1 MEAPLAVASA
11 LDAVASITPGGMPLE
26 MAGLLALLSDVQV
39 LRNRLDGLVND
50 VLVAVA
56 RVDDDAMREEFPQ
69 EEFGT
74 DFVGRVALHSQ
85 APELVAPCLGVSVHV
100 AQSRV
105 VTAVDLEERAPLL
118 VAEMR
123 AGRLEGF
130 RAGLLHRELSD
141 APAPVEDEIVMRL
154 VARADR
160 LGGWSETAGPLV
172 RRARSLLARLA
183 PQVVAAR
190 VAASRE
196 LRGLHK
202 RGESESLDRWDGL
215 YHVEDSRMAWA
226 AIDEV
231 AQQILRS
238 GAADTLAQARADAHM
253 QLLLEH
259 CDVTVHL
266 HATATAEQLAEQ
278 LAAQPA
284 AAAAGAGAGARASA
298 AASQSA
304 ARARSATPL
313 AATTPAPE
321 AEAELAPSDGRAAEP
336 TWDAEPTWAAEAQPA
351 PLGDWAAEPT
361 WDAETEPPPPEEW
374 AAAGP
379 ESEWTSAAE
388 WPAEPGHRPGQG
400 QFADADEPEWMPAA
414 VWAAEPTLDRA
425 ADQARAEESAAD
437 TDDPEWTPGTEWAA
451 EPTLDSRADQ
461 VLAGE
466 SAADADDPEWT
477 PGTEWAAEPKDRTA
491 AAHQPE
497 WTPGAEADPA
507 PSDVC
512 AAEPTLDVE
521 NEPEPEPAAEE
532 WEATPHEPEWTPA
545 TEWAAEPTVEAPPSL
560 TSEPAAD
567 AERQVELEAESDAR
581 SGRDPQTRTVWQPT
595 AADHAAQAPAPAVD
609 AERAVAPV
617 VEVGGFGGPGTML
630 MRSGWLADALAA
642 GRAVLDAPVRCH
654 PDTGA
659 ILDGAIAKGFTRA
672 TTRTIT
678 GSDTE
683 PRYRMP
689 EPMARLVRF
698 RDRHCRFPGCAINSR
713 FCDLDHVTPWP
724 DGPTSPAN
732 LMALCRRHHRLKQTP
747 GWRVAIHPDL
757 TVTWTDPIGRTHTS
771 YPSDHLGLTDDW
783 RSLPSTDSITP
794 STATA
799 VIPDLSPLEAH
810 LTRLL
815 AA

>member
-1 MEAPLAVASA
+1 MEALLAVATA

-50 VLVAVA
+50 VVVAVA

-123 AGRLEGF
+123 AGRLEAF

-336 TWDAEPTWAAEAQPA
+336 TWAAETEPPPPEDWEAAAGRASEWAPEAEAEPTSADEWAS
-351 PLGDWAAEPT
+351 EPT
-361 WDAETEPPPPEEW
+361 WDAETEPPPPEDWAEPAPADEW
-374 AAAGP
+374 A
-379 ESEWTSAAE
+379 SEFEPAAE
-388 WPAEPGHRPGQG
+388 DWAATTH
-400 QFADADEPEWMPAA
+400 EPEWMPAA
-414 VWAAEPTLDRA
+414 
-425 ADQARAEESAAD
+425 
-437 TDDPEWTPGTEWAA
+437 EWAA
-451 EPTLDSRADQ
+451 EPT
-461 VLAGE
+461 
-466 SAADADDPEWT
+466 
-477 PGTEWAAEPKDRTA
+477 WAAET
-491 AAHQPE
+491 E
-497 WTPGAEADPA
+497 PA
-507 PSDVC
+507 PPVD
-512 AAEPTLDVE
+512 
-521 NEPEPEPAAEE
+521 
-532 WEATPHEPEWTPA
+532 
-545 TEWAAEPTVEAPPSL
+545 WA
-560 TSEPAAD
+560 
-567 AERQVELEAESDAR
+567 
-581 SGRDPQTRTVWQPT
+581 
-595 AADHAAQAPAPAVD
+595 
-609 AERAVAPV
+609 
-617 VEVGGFGGPGTML
+617 
-630 MRSGWLADALAA
+630 AA
-642 GRAVLDAPVRCH
+642 GRARHGSHPRSQPTRST
-654 PDTGA
+654 PDTTARG
-659 ILDGAIAKGFTRA
+659 LMRWWWL
-672 TTRTIT
+672 
-678 GSDTE
+678 S
-683 PRYRMP
+683 
-689 EPMARLVRF
+689 PMGRGR
-698 RDRHCRFPGCAINSR
+698 S
-713 FCDLDHVTPWP
+713 T
-724 DGPTSPAN
+724 
-732 LMALCRRHHRLKQTP
+732 RRHRGVGPRADKRPGTPPPADYLRRPPPPRRVCTSAASRVQIPPVEGQRLHA
-747 GWRVAIHPDL
+747 GRVFNVAQ
-757 TVTWTDPIGRTHTS
+757 R
-771 YPSDHLGLTDDW
+771 
-783 RSLPSTDSITP
+783 
-794 STATA
+794 
-799 VIPDLSPLEAH
+799 
-810 LTRLL
+810 
-815 AA
+815 

>member
-1 MEAPLAVASA
+1 MEAPLAVATA

-50 VLVAVA
+50 VVVAVA

-105 VTAVDLEERAPLL
+105 VTAVDLEQRAPLL

-123 AGRLEGF
+123 EGRLEAF

-304 ARARSATPL
+304 ARARSATPS
-313 AATTPAPE
+313 ASTTPTPE
-321 AEAELAPSDGRAAEP
+321 ADTAPADG
-336 TWDAEPTWAAEAQPA
+336 WDAEPN
-351 PLGDWAAEPT
+351 
-361 WDAETEPPPPEEW
+361 WDIETEPPPPEDW
-374 AAAGP
+374 AAAGR
-379 ESEWTSAAE
+379 ESEWTPEAE

-400 QFADADEPEWMPAA
+400 QFADVDEPEWIPATEWAAEPAWAAETEPPPPEDWAAEPTRGSATEPPPPEDWAAARRESDWTPEVEAETASGDEWATESAWEAGPELVVPGEDWAAAADEAEWMPAA
-414 VWAAEPTLDRA
+414 VRAAEPTWATDAQPARIEVWAVA
-425 ADQARAEESAAD
+425 ATRE
-437 TDDPEWTPGTEWAA
+437 PEGTPEA
-451 EPTLDSRADQ
+451 
-461 VLAGE
+461 
-466 SAADADDPEWT
+466 
-477 PGTEWAAEPKDRTA
+477 
-491 AAHQPE
+491 
-497 WTPGAEADPA
+497 GAEPA
-507 PSDVC
+507 PSDEW

-521 NEPEPEPAAEE
+521 NEPEPEPAAEA
-532 WEATPHEPEWTPA
+532 WAATTHDPEWTPA
-545 TEWAAEPTVEAPPSL
+545 TEWAAEPTLETEP
-560 TSEPAAD
+560 EPAA
-567 AERQVELEAESDAR
+567 QPAR
-581 SGRDPQTRTVWQPT
+581 PSAP
-595 AADHAAQAPAPAVD
+595 AADSEVGS
-609 AERAVAPV
+609 AVAPV

-630 MRSGWLADALAA
+630 IRSSWLTDALAA

-678 GSDTE
+678 GSDAE

-771 YPSDHLGLTDDW
+771 YPSDHLGLTDEW
-783 RSLPSTDSITP
+783 KPLPEKDFAAPARDSTLLNPAASN
-794 STATA
+794 
-799 VIPDLSPLEAH
+799 VGEFSPLEAH
-810 LTRLL
+810 LARLL

>member
-1 MEAPLAVASA
+1 MEAPLAVATA

-304 ARARSATPL
+304 ARARSTTPL
-313 AATTPAPE
+313 AATTPT
-321 AEAELAPSDGRAAEP
+321 P
-336 TWDAEPTWAAEAQPA
+336 TPTPADEWD
-351 PLGDWAAEPT
+351 AEPT
-361 WDAETEPPPPEEW
+361 WDAETEPPPPEYWAAESTWAAETEPPPPEEW
-374 AAAGP
+374 AAGR
-379 ESEWTSAAE
+379 ESEWTPEAEAETAPGDEWATEPAWEAGPELVVPVEDWAA
-388 WPAEPGHRPGQG
+388 A
-400 QFADADEPEWMPAA
+400 ADEAEWMPAA
-414 VWAAEPTLDRA
+414 
-425 ADQARAEESAAD
+425 
-437 TDDPEWTPGTEWAA
+437 EWAA
-451 EPTLDSRADQ
+451 EPT
-461 VLAGE
+461 
-466 SAADADDPEWT
+466 
-477 PGTEWAAEPKDRTA
+477 WAAETEPTPPVDWA
-491 AAHQPE
+491 AAGRESE
-497 WTPGAEADPA
+497 WTAEAEIASCDG
-507 PSDVC
+507 C

-521 NEPEPEPAAEE
+521 NEPEPEPEPAVEDWAA
-532 WEATPHEPEWTPA
+532 TTHDPEWTPA
-545 TEWAAEPTVEAPPSL
+545 TEWDAAPTLEGEPEPEAQPARPSA
-560 TSEPAAD
+560 PAAD
-567 AERQVELEAESDAR
+567 GER
-581 SGRDPQTRTVWQPT
+581 
-595 AADHAAQAPAPAVD
+595 
-609 AERAVAPV
+609 
-617 VEVGGFGGPGTML
+617 
-630 MRSGWLADALAA
+630 
-642 GRAVLDAPVRCH
+642 GRAWLRRWSRSAGSAVPGRC
-654 PDTGA
+654 
-659 ILDGAIAKGFTRA
+659 
-672 TTRTIT
+672 
-678 GSDTE
+678 
-683 PRYRMP
+683 
-689 EPMARLVRF
+689 
-698 RDRHCRFPGCAINSR
+698 
-713 FCDLDHVTPWP
+713 
-724 DGPTSPAN
+724 
-732 LMALCRRHHRLKQTP
+732 
-747 GWRVAIHPDL
+747 
-757 TVTWTDPIGRTHTS
+757 
-771 YPSDHLGLTDDW
+771 
-783 RSLPSTDSITP
+783 
-794 STATA
+794 
-799 VIPDLSPLEAH
+799 
-810 LTRLL
+810 
-815 AA
+815 

>member
-1 MEAPLAVASA
+1 MEAPLAVATA

-26 MAGLLALLSDVQV
+26 MAGLLALLSDVQEV
-39 LRNRLDGLVND
+39 RNRLDGLVND
-50 VLVAVA
+50 VVVAVA

-123 AGRLEGF
+123 AGRLEAF

-304 ARARSATPL
+304 ARARSATPS
-313 AATTPAPE
+313 ASTTPTPE
-321 AEAELAPSDGRAAEP
+321 ADTAPADG
-336 TWDAEPTWAAEAQPA
+336 WDAEPN
-351 PLGDWAAEPT
+351 
-361 WDAETEPPPPEEW
+361 WDIETEPPPPEDW
-374 AAAGP
+374 AAAGR
-379 ESEWTSAAE
+379 ESEWTPEAE

-400 QFADADEPEWMPAA
+400 QFADVDEPEWMPAA

-425 ADQARAEESAAD
+425 ADQALAE
-437 TDDPEWTPGTEWAA
+437 
-451 EPTLDSRADQ
+451 
-461 VLAGE
+461 E
-466 SAADADDPEWT
+466 SAADADD
-477 PGTEWAAEPKDRTA
+477 
-491 AAHQPE
+491 
-497 WTPGAEADPA
+497 
-507 PSDVC
+507 
-512 AAEPTLDVE
+512 
-521 NEPEPEPAAEE
+521 
-532 WEATPHEPEWTPA
+532 PEWTPA
-545 TEWAAEPTVEAPPSL
+545 TEWAAEPTWHAGPGPAPGGVSAAAACEAEWRSATDGTAEPTLDTGPEPAPADDWAAEPTWDFASEWAAEPTLEGEPEPAAQPAPPSA
-560 TSEPAAD
+560 PAAD
-567 AERQVELEAESDAR
+567 SEVGS
-581 SGRDPQTRTVWQPT
+581 
-595 AADHAAQAPAPAVD
+595 
-609 AERAVAPV
+609 AVAPV

-630 MRSGWLADALAA
+630 IRSSWLTDALAA

-654 PDTGA
+654 PATGA

-794 STATA
+794 STGEA
-799 VIPDLSPLEAH
+799 VVADLSPLEAH
-810 LTRLL
+810 LTQLL

>member
-1 MEAPLAVASA
+1 MEAPLAVATA

-26 MAGLLALLSDVQV
+26 MAGLLALLSDVQEV
-39 LRNRLDGLVND
+39 RNRLDGLVND
-50 VLVAVA
+50 VVVAVA

-304 ARARSATPL
+304 ARARSATPS
-313 AATTPAPE
+313 ASTTPTPE
-321 AEAELAPSDGRAAEP
+321 ADTAPADG
-336 TWDAEPTWAAEAQPA
+336 WDAEPN
-351 PLGDWAAEPT
+351 
-361 WDAETEPPPPEEW
+361 WDIETEPPPPEDW
-374 AAAGP
+374 AAAGR
-379 ESEWTSAAE
+379 ESEWTPEAE

-400 QFADADEPEWMPAA
+400 QFADVDEPEWMPAA

-425 ADQARAEESAAD
+425 ADQALAE
-437 TDDPEWTPGTEWAA
+437 
-451 EPTLDSRADQ
+451 
-461 VLAGE
+461 E
-466 SAADADDPEWT
+466 SAADADD
-477 PGTEWAAEPKDRTA
+477 
-491 AAHQPE
+491 
-497 WTPGAEADPA
+497 
-507 PSDVC
+507 
-512 AAEPTLDVE
+512 
-521 NEPEPEPAAEE
+521 
-532 WEATPHEPEWTPA
+532 PEWTPA
-545 TEWAAEPTVEAPPSL
+545 TEWAAEPTWHAGPGPAPGGVSAAAACEAEWRSATDGTAEPTLDTGPEPAPADDWAAEPTWDFASEWAAEPTLEGEPEPAAQPAPPSA
-560 TSEPAAD
+560 PAAD
-567 AERQVELEAESDAR
+567 SEVGS
-581 SGRDPQTRTVWQPT
+581 
-595 AADHAAQAPAPAVD
+595 
-609 AERAVAPV
+609 AVAPV

-630 MRSGWLADALAA
+630 MRSGWLTDALAA

-654 PDTGA
+654 PATGA

-794 STATA
+794 STGEA
-799 VIPDLSPLEAH
+799 VVADLSPLEAH
-810 LTRLL
+810 LTQLL